1 MPEAAADLEHYIPL
15 YEGDVTRSREILGFS
30 PYIWCMMWLGVAVL
44 PELGRLEEARRLR
57 DQALELAVAH
67 GDVEVEGWAHSNF
80 PIVAWASGEPEDALD
95 HARKGIEIGERLG
108 SPFSLL
114 AGCLNMAV
122 VHGLRDE
129 WQESEAWAARSLELI
144 DATRTGVPYRSPA
157 TGALAEA
164 ALGQGRT
171 EEARIL
177 AGEAVDQAQH
187 ARTRGFEARCR
198 LLLGRVLLAVGEAA
212 EAGDELRSALALSRE
227 LGLVVLE
234 AKVHEALAE
243 LAAAEG
249 DATAREAELREALR
263 MHREHGA
270 TGHERRLVAQLEA
283 GAPAAG

>member
-1 MPEAAADLEHYIPL
+1 MT
-15 YEGDVTRSREILGFS
+15 TRGRGSRS
-30 PYIWCMMWLGVAVL
+30 
-44 PELGRLEEARRLR
+44 
-57 DQALELAVAH
+57 
-67 GDVEVEGWAHSNF
+67 
-80 PIVAWASGEPEDALD
+80 ASGS
-95 HARKGIEIGERLG
+95 G

-122 VHGLRDE
+122 AHGLRDE

-144 DATRTGVPYRSPA
+144 DATRTGVPYKSLV

-171 EEARIL
+171 EEARI
-177 AGEAVDQAQH
+177 ARPGGRRQARR

-198 LLLGRVLLAVGEAA
+198 LLLGRVLVADGMAA